1 MSKSIKIKFW
11 GVRGSIPSPGPK
23 TVYYGGNTSCVEIQ
37 FPGKP
42 PFILDAGSGIRELG
56 KELLKISDPVKA
68 YIFISHFH
76 WDHIQGL
83 PFFKP
88 AFKPTNHFIIYG
100 CDEPNVNLSEI
111 ISMQMNPTYFPL
123 AIEDMR
129 ARIEFRTIR
138 EETFNI
144 DDVEV
149 KTRFLNHPG
158 YALGY
163 RFTFQ
168 GKSIVYIS
176 DNEPFVH
183 PAGGGGSNEEQIEN
197 VAVRFEKF
205 VEDLSDDL
213 VRFVDSADIL
223 IHDTQYFPEEY
234 EQKKTW
240 GHSPLDYTVDIAVR
254 AGIKKLILFHHDPD
268 HDDDTIHQMVRQ
280 SRELLQRNNNGII
293 CEAAREGAT
302 IELVTGG

>member
-1 MSKSIKIKFW
+1 MNKSIKIKFW
-11 GVRGSIPSPGPK
+11 GVRGSIPSPGER
-23 TVYYGGNTSCVEIQ
+23 TIYYGGNTPCVELQ

-42 PFILDAGSGIRELG
+42 RFILDAGSGIRELG

-88 AFKPTNHFIIYG
+88 AFNPANNFIIYG

-123 AIEDMR
+123 AIDDMQ
-129 ARIEFRTIR
+129 AEVEFRTIK
-138 EETFNI
+138 EGSFDVE
-144 DDVEV
+144 DVEV
-149 KTRFLNHPG
+149 RTIFLNHPG

-163 RFTFQ
+163 RFTFN

-183 PAGGGGSNEEQIEN
+183 PSDNGGLEAGNYKTITDRIEG
-197 VAVRFEKF
+197 F
-205 VEDLSDDL
+205 VEDMSDNL
-213 VRFVDSADIL
+213 VEFISGADIL
-223 IHDTQYFPEEY
+223 IHDTQYLPEEY
-234 EQKKTW
+234 ELKKTW
-240 GHSPLDYTVDIAVR
+240 GHSPLDYTVDIANR
-254 AGIKKLILFHHDPD
+254 AKIKKLILFHHDPD
-268 HDDDTIHQMVRQ
+268 HDDETINRMLEQ
-280 SRELLQRNNNGII
+280 SRELLKRKNTDIL
-293 CEAAREGAT
+293 CEAAREGVV
-302 IELVTGG
+302 IELS